1 MIEVGFI
8 TILNRKLSIEV
19 ASDSTIDR
27 LTEVKLIL
35 RLKILL
41 YIYLSVFSDYDYVG
55 ITLETYF

>member
-8 TILNRKLSIEV
+8 TISNRKISIEV

-27 LTEVKLIL
+27 LTVVKLIL

-41 YIYLSVFSDYDYVG
+41 YIYLSVFIDYDYVG